1 MSELRGVTSEL
12 RTRTFVRIRLEADSR
27 IAGGLRFRRSRGA
40 SANCSDSHHMKGV
53 GTVIWFHIERSNGR
67 RVLAGL

>member
-12 RTRTFVRIRLEADSR
+12 RTRAFVRTWLEADSR

-40 SANCSDSHHMKGV
+40 WANCSDSHHMKGV
-53 GTVIWFHIERSNGR
+53 GTVISFHVDRSNGR
-67 RVLAGL
+67 RVRAGL